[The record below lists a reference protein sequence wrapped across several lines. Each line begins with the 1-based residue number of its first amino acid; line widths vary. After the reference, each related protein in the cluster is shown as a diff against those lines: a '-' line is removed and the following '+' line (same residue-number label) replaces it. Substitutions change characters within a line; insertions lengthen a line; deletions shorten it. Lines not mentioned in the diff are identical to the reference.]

1 MNFAFSEIPISTYD
15 IFQAKLIKISI
26 NRGFINRVTKN
37 RLINEIYRMKSE
49 LKDIEKKY
57 LGKLFDR
64 IIFLRKEKGMS
75 QEKLAIESEVARSL
89 MRGYERKERNIS
101 FANLVRIIKF
111 GFNMSIEEF
120 FSEGFDTSQEKK
132 KTGTP
137 LRKTK

>member
-26 NRGFINRVTKN
+26 NRGCINRVTKN
-37 RLINEIYRMKSE
+37 RLFNEIYRMKSE

-75 QEKLAIESEVARSL
+75 QEKLAIESEIARSL

>member
-1 MNFAFSEIPISTYD
+1 
-15 IFQAKLIKISI
+15 
-26 NRGFINRVTKN
+26 
-37 RLINEIYRMKSE
+37 MKSE

-57 LGKLFDR
+57 LGKLIDR

-75 QEKLAIESEVARSL
+75 QEKLAIESEIARSL

-120 FSEGFDTSQEKK
+120 FSEGFDTLQEKK
-132 KTGTP
+132 RTGTP
-137 LRKTK
+137 IRKTK